1 MYLLD
6 TNALIILMYGEVT
19 DAKLSEEALKV
30 LAETDELYLS
40 VVSLWEIAIKI
51 KIGKINIKNSIQN
64 IVSKCEEENIKILP
78 IKVEYMDE
86 TLRLPFNEN
95 HKDPFDRMILSTA
108 ISEDLTLIST
118 DSKMN
123 NYDVKIK
130 Y

>member
-19 DAKLSEEALKV
+19 DAKLSEEAMKV

-118 DSKMN
+118 DSKMK

>member
-19 DAKLSEEALKV
+19 DAKLSEEAMKV

-118 DSKMN
+118 DSKMK

-130 Y
+130 S

>member
-1 MYLLD
+1 
-6 TNALIILMYGEVT
+6 
-19 DAKLSEEALKV
+19 
-30 LAETDELYLS
+30 
-40 VVSLWEIAIKI
+40 
-51 KIGKINIKNSIQN
+51 
-64 IVSKCEEENIKILP
+64 
-78 IKVEYMDE
+78 MDE